1 MDVQGH
7 AGGRRLRM
15 KIAFRVDASL
25 EMGTGHVMR
34 CLTLAR
40 ALRKREHDCLFIS
53 REHPGNLLKLISE
66 EGFAVHA
73 LPAGSEFDSEL
84 AHAKWL
90 GASQAED
97 ALACKGLL
105 ASWCPDWLVVDHY
118 ALDHRW
124 EISVRPVGCRV
135 LVIDDLAD
143 RQHNCDVLL
152 DQNLGRSQLD
162 YKDLLPQG
170 CVTLTGP
177 HYALLRPE
185 FAELRADSLARREQG
200 FLRSVLIAL
209 GGVDQHN
216 YTSKILK
223 ALLGC
228 KLADDIRFTVVL
240 GATAPH
246 LHVVREFAEQ
256 CPWPV
261 EVLSGIND
269 MALRMATADLAI
281 GAGGATSWERCCL
294 GVPTLLLV
302 LAENQLPA
310 SRQLTTR
317 KAAIM
322 IEVGGDLRAQ
332 LQQTF
337 ILMSDSGTL
346 RDYSIAASH
355 ITDGI
360 GVERVLDVMSSISDF

>member
-1 MDVQGH
+1 
-7 AGGRRLRM
+7 M
-15 KIAFRVDASL
+15 KVVFRSDASL
-25 EMGTGHVMR
+25 EIGTGHVMR
-34 CLTLAR
+34 CLTLGR
-40 ALRKREHDCLFIS
+40 ALRERGHECLFIS
-53 REHPGNLLKLISE
+53 REHPGNLLTLISE

-73 LPAGSEFDSEL
+73 LPVGNELDSEV

-97 ALACKGLL
+97 ALACKELL
-105 ASWCPDWLVVDHY
+105 AAWCPDWLVVDHY

-124 EISVRPVGCRV
+124 EISVRPAGCRV

-143 RQHNCDVLL
+143 REHSCDVLL
-152 DQNLGRSQLD
+152 DQNLGRSHCD
-162 YKDLLPQG
+162 YQELLPQG
-170 CVTLTGP
+170 CIILAGP

-200 FLRSVLIAL
+200 CLSSVLIAL

-310 SRQLTTR
+310 SRQLATR

-346 RDYSIAASH
+346 RDYSIAASQ

-360 GVERVLDVMSSISDF
+360 GVERVLDVMSLISDI

>member
-1 MDVQGH
+1 
-7 AGGRRLRM
+7 M

-25 EMGTGHVMR
+25 QMGTGHVMR

-40 ALRKREHDCLFIS
+40 ALRDRGHHCLFVS
-53 REHPGNLLKLISE
+53 REHPGNLLKLIGE

-73 LPAGSEFDSEL
+73 LPFGNELDREL

-97 ALACKGLL
+97 ALACKELI

-118 ALDHRW
+118 ALDQRW
-124 EISVRPVGCRV
+124 EVNVRPADCRV

-143 RQHNCDVLL
+143 RHHSCDVLL
-152 DQNLGRSQLD
+152 DQNLGRFQSD
-162 YKDLLPQG
+162 YQDLLPPTS
-170 CVTLTGP
+170 VILAGP
-177 HYALLRPE
+177 LYALLRPE
-185 FAELRADSLARREQG
+185 FAKLRAVSLARREEAP
-200 FLRSVLIAL
+200 LSRVLIAL

-223 ALLGC
+223 TLLDC

-240 GATAPH
+240 GTTAPN
-246 LHVVREFAEQ
+246 LQVVREFADKY
-256 CPWPV
+256 PWPID
-261 EVLSGIND
+261 VLSGIND
-269 MALRMATADLAI
+269 MAQHMATADLAI

-310 SRQLTTR
+310 SRQLATS

-322 IEVGGDLRAQ
+322 IDADDDLCGQ
-332 LQQTF
+332 LQQAF
-337 ILMSDSGTL
+337 ILMSDPVTL
-346 RDYSIAASH
+346 RDYSSAASH
-355 ITDGI
+355 ITDGV
-360 GVERVLDVMSSISDF
+360 GVERVLDRMSSISDF

>member
-1 MDVQGH
+1 MVE
-7 AGGRRLRM
+7 RVV
-15 KIAFRVDASL
+15 FRVDASL
-25 EMGTGHVMR
+25 AIGTGHVMR

-40 ALRKREHDCLFIS
+40 ALRERGHECLFVS

-73 LPAGSEFDSEL
+73 LPVGSERDSEL
-84 AHAKWL
+84 PHARWL

-97 ALACKGLL
+97 ALSCKGLI

-124 EISVRPVGCRV
+124 EVSVRPVECRV

-143 RQHNCDVLL
+143 RQHSCDLLL
-152 DQNLGRSQLD
+152 DQNLGRSRLD
-162 YKDLLPQG
+162 YQGLLPQD
-170 CVTLTGP
+170 CAILTGP
-177 HYALLRPE
+177 HYSLLRPE
-185 FAELRADSLARREQG
+185 FAALRADSLARREEG
-200 FLRSVLIAL
+200 LLNSVLIAP

-228 KLADDIRFTVVL
+228 KLPDGIRFTIVL

-246 LHVVREFAEQ
+246 LQVVREFAEQ
-256 CPWPV
+256 YPWPV
-261 EVLSGIND
+261 EVLSGIKN
-269 MALRMATADLAI
+269 MAQHMATADLAI
-281 GAGGATSWERCCL
+281 GAGGSTSWERCCL
-294 GVPTLLLV
+294 GIPTLLLV

-310 SRQLTTR
+310 SRQLATS

-322 IEVGGDLRAQ
+322 IDADDDLCCQ
-332 LQQTF
+332 LQRAF
-337 ILMSDSGTL
+337 SLMSDSVTR
-346 RDYSIAASH
+346 RDYSNAASE
-355 ITDGI
+355 ITDGL
-360 GVERVLDVMSSISDF
+360 GVGRVLDSMSSISDF